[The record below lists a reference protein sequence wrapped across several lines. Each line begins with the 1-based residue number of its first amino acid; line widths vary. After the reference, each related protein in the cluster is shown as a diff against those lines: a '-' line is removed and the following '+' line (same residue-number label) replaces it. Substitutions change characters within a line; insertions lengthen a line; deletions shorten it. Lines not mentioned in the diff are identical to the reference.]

1 MGKQKLIKGKLIV
14 SGCSY
19 TDNIWIESHGFTPW
33 PELLAER
40 LGVKCVNLG
49 ASGAGNEYILSSLME
64 MIFEKN
70 IGLMIAMWT
79 QPARMDFPCDG
90 GRSFKGWVHVHMN
103 DNQHFSDWKHDTRRI
118 FRQIQIGT
126 FPTLMDKS
134 VRECYMFQLMMESL
148 GIPYLQIQGCR
159 PSLNA
164 QNSLCVESLVQ
175 GKFTDKMNE
184 DTFIGWP
191 IMAELGGTSIDLLLD
206 ELDPSKKKLRISQ
219 TNQHPNEEGHK
230 VIADY
235 LHKGIEEEYGNL

>member
-19 TDNIWIESHGFTPW
+19 TDNIWIDSHGFTPW

-103 DNQHFSDWKHDTRRI
+103 DNPHFSDWKHATRRI
-118 FRQIQIGT
+118 FRQIDIGT

-134 VRECYMFQLMMESL
+134 VRECYMFQLMMEMHD
-148 GIPYLQIQGCR
+148 IPYFQIQGCKPCFGADEHVFLR
-159 PSLNA
+159 GL
-164 QNSLCVESLVQ
+164 LK

-184 DTFIGWP
+184 NMFIGWP
-191 IMAELGGTSIDLLLD
+191 IMSELGGTHIDQVLD
-206 ELDPSKKKLRISQ
+206 DIDPDRKKLRISEWD
-219 TNQHPNEEGHK
+219 THPNEEGHK
-230 VIADY
+230 VIVDY